1 MIRTRCYGVVGAM
14 IPSRMCCCPYV
25 PCLPEGAERAVRP

>member
-14 IPSRMCCCPYV
+14 IPSRMCACPCV
-25 PCLPEGAERAVRP
+25 PCLPEGAEEAMRP

>member
-14 IPSRMCCCPYV
+14 IPSRMYCCPDV
-25 PCLPEGAERAVRP
+25 PRLPEGAEETVRP